1 MQMTNQHLIETW
13 VDRLRREIPNVSAV
27 ILKGSYARGEPG
39 PHSDLDFDV
48 IVDREPFEEYRVW
61 FEETDAG
68 GLRHVSVAVR
78 DLAGWLTDA
87 REPAYWAY
95 GLAAAETTRLI
106 WARDEMIRAQLDHP
120 ARVLP
125 PGEPELEDFIEAFGK
140 ITNAWCQRNDLA
152 IRLAGQKLGSLCP
165 GLLRPINPDVQP
177 SNRRAAM
184 LAALN
189 FPIAP
194 EGYQEDVLL
203 CLGLSGRASTL
214 EDINSAGRRLTFGT
228 IALLR
233 ANAEGF
239 RGLLPDD
246 LHGYLM
252 DGTLERYIRQIA
264 GAGNAS

>member
-1 MQMTNQHLIETW
+1 MNVAYQHLIETW
-13 VDRLRREIPNVSAV
+13 VDRLRQEIPNVSAV

-48 IVDREPFEEYRVW
+48 LVDREPCEEYRAW

-68 GLRHVSVAVR
+68 NLRHVSVAVQ
-78 DLAGWLTDA
+78 DLGSWMTDV

-106 WARDEMIRAQLDHP
+106 WVRDEMLRAQLDHP
-120 ARVLP
+120 ARLMP

-140 ITNAWCQRNDLA
+140 MTNAWSQRNDLA
-152 IRLAGQKLGSLCP
+152 IRLAGHKLGLLCP
-165 GLLRPINPDVQP
+165 GLLRPMNPDVQP

-189 FPIAP
+189 FPVAP
-194 EGYQEDVLL
+194 EGYREDLLL
-203 CLGLSGRASTL
+203 CLGHSGRASTL
-214 EDINSAGRRLTFGT
+214 QDIHNAGRRLTFGI
-228 IALLR
+228 IAMVH
-233 ANAEGF
+233 AQAEVF
-239 RGLLPDD
+239 EGLLPDD
-246 LHGYLM
+246 LHRYLL

-264 GAGNAS
+264 DAGNES